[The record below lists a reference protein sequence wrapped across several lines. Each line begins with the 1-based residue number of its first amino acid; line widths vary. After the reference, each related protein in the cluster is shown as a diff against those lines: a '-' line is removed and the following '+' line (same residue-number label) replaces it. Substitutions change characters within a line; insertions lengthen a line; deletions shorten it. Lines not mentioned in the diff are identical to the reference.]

1 MANCSGGNLEQT
13 KVKVAKF
20 MAAKAAEDLIASG
33 ASFSFPMA
41 LYIVN
46 EKDVAKG
53 LAEPELYFDSDDPKK
68 LKNIKVINSAESLS
82 GTCVYKFYRKY
93 ADRSEFRKLLS
104 RSQSPAQR
112 REQRAIEVI
121 DKGRQWNAPSGLT
134 LAMSKQDWVRI
145 GENAG
150 WIKSAQQQQPMIPT
164 GQMGSP
170 QAQGVAMQAMETN
183 AEQTKRIQEALNGGS
198 KQMADQLAALQ
209 RQLAS
214 KQQAYNAGCKQGNE
228 SKSPDCMEIQDAINE
243 IQEQMTTIQQKI
255 DKNKSELD
263 QLSKNNLIGGFS
275 LA

>member
-1 MANCSGGNLEQT
+1 MANCSGWELKET
-13 KVKVAKF
+13 DVKVTKY
-20 MAAKAAEDLIASG
+20 MAAKVAEDLVASG
-33 ASFSFPMA
+33 ASFSFPMV

-53 LAEPELYFDSDDPKK
+53 LAEPEMYFDSADPKK
-68 LKNIKVINSAESLS
+68 IKNIKVINSAESSS
-82 GTCVYKFYRKY
+82 GKCKYKYWKKFN
-93 ADRSEFRKLLS
+93 DRSDFRRLLS

-121 DKGRQWNAPSGLT
+121 DKGRQWNAPPGLT

-150 WIKSAQQQQPMIPT
+150 WIKSAQQPQPMIPI
-164 GQMGSP
+164 GQAGSP
-170 QAQGVAMQAMETN
+170 QAQGVAMQNIETN
-183 AEQTKRIQEALNGGS
+183 AEQTKRIQEALSGGS
-198 KQMADQLAALQ
+198 KKMADQLAALQ

-214 KQQAYNAGCKQGNE
+214 KQQAYNAGCKQGDE

-243 IQEQMTTIQQKI
+243 IQEQMTTIQQQF
-255 DKNKSELD
+255 DKNKSDLY

>member
-1 MANCSGGNLEQT
+1 MANCTGGNLEKT
-13 KVKVAKF
+13 NVKVTKF

-46 EKDVAKG
+46 EREVAKG

-68 LKNIKVINSAESLS
+68 LKNIKVINSAESSS
-82 GTCVYKFYRKY
+82 GVCVYKFCYKY

-104 RSQSPAQR
+104 RSQSTAQR
-112 REQRAIEVI
+112 REQRVIEVI

-134 LAMSKQDWVRI
+134 LAMSKRDWVRI

-150 WIKSAQQQQPMIPT
+150 WIKSAQQQQTMIPI

-170 QAQGVAMQAMETN
+170 QAQGVAMQTMETN
-183 AEQTKRIQEALNGGS
+183 AEQTKRIQEALSGGS

-214 KQQAYNAGCKQGNE
+214 KQQAYNAGCKQGGE
-228 SKSPDCMEIQDAINE
+228 SKSPDCVEIQDAINE

-255 DKNKSELD
+255 DKNKSDLD

>member
-1 MANCSGGNLEQT
+1 MANCIGGNLSNT
-13 KVKVAKF
+13 NVKVTKF

-46 EKDVAKG
+46 ERDVAKG

-68 LKNIKVINSAESLS
+68 LKNIKVINSAESSS
-82 GTCVYKFYRKY
+82 GVCVYKIYNKY

-104 RSQSPAQR
+104 RSQSTAQR
-112 REQRAIEVI
+112 REQRVIEVI

-134 LAMSKQDWVRI
+134 LAMSKRDWVRI

-150 WIKSAQQQQPMIPT
+150 WIKSAQQQQPMIPI

-170 QAQGVAMQAMETN
+170 QAQGVAMQTMETN
-183 AEQTKRIQEALNGGS
+183 AEQTKRIQEALSGGS

-214 KQQAYNAGCKQGNE
+214 KQQAYNAGCKQGGE
-228 SKSPDCMEIQDAINE
+228 SKSPDCVEIQDAINE

-255 DKNKSELD
+255 DKNKSDLD